1 LECRPAGCRAVFIF
15 DAALLVSF
23 TTGLSPGASGF
34 FPAFT
39 FLPAF

>member
-1 LECRPAGCRAVFIF
+1 MPACGLPRCFYF